1 MLSLPHSS
9 VGKKIE
15 GESHFGI
22 MELTWRAGT
31 PLPTANDETPNNA
44 ETNNVPQL
52 SGKPVE
58 LKEQY
63 ILNKGKRNSQ
73 PKIPKSLSVPPLSN
87 RKVKPFTEKRLDIF
101 RAVNRLHNKDSL
113 TALSEFIRNTNIIKK
128 KFLDKNGNLLPGS
141 FTDFPPPPNT
151 ATPISFQ
158 ESPSTL
164 HSLNNDSMTSMKSE
178 DSSGRC
184 SRFYDLPRDM
194 TRDMLL
200 NELSKSYLPPI
211 WK

>member
-1 MLSLPHSS
+1 
-9 VGKKIE
+9 
-15 GESHFGI
+15 

-31 PLPTANDETPNNA
+31 PTPQTNDETPNNA
-44 ETNNVPQL
+44 KTNNFPKL

-58 LKEQY
+58 LKEHY
-63 ILNKGKRNSQ
+63 LLDKGKQNSQ
-73 PKIPKSLSVPPLSN
+73 PKILKSQSLPPLSH
-87 RKVKPFTEKRLDIF
+87 RKVKPFVEKRLDMF
-101 RAVNRLHNKDSL
+101 RAVNSLHNKDSL
-113 TALSEFIRNTNIIKK
+113 TALSEFIKNQNIIKK

-158 ESPSTL
+158 VSPAL
-164 HSLNNDSMTSMKSE
+164 RSLNNDSMTSVKSG

-184 SRFYDLPRDM
+184 SRFDDLARDM
-194 TRDMLL
+194 TRDTLL
-200 NELSKSYLPPI
+200 NELNKFHLPPI

>member
-1 MLSLPHSS
+1 
-9 VGKKIE
+9 
-15 GESHFGI
+15 

-31 PLPTANDETPNNA
+31 PLPKANDETPNNA

-63 ILNKGKRNSQ
+63 ILDKGKQNSQ
-73 PKIPKSLSVPPLSN
+73 PKIPKSLSVPPRSH
-87 RKVKPFTEKRLDIF
+87 REVKPFVEKQLDMF

-113 TALSEFIRNTNIIKK
+113 TALSEFIRNKNIIKK

-151 ATPISFQ
+151 ATPVSFQ
-158 ESPSTL
+158 ESPSAL
-164 HSLNNDSMTSMKSE
+164 HSLNNDSMTSVKSG

-200 NELSKSYLPPI
+200 NELNKFHLPPI